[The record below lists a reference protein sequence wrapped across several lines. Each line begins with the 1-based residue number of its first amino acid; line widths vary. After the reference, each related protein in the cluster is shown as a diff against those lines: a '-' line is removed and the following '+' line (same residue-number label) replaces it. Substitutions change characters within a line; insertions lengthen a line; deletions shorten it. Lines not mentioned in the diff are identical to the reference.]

1 MSETSTASFSPP
13 KPLPSPEIPAVTEPS
28 APQQI
33 TSLQQQQLKQPS
45 LLQKMQQQMLVQ
57 VQLHRQQP
65 EQKDSKMAQSSTASS
80 SPSKPLPSPKI
91 PAVTEPSAPQQNTSL
106 QQQQLKQS
114 PLLQK
119 MEQQHLLLRQQLQL
133 QDRQQ
138 QLLQQQLLHVQ
149 KDSKMSQS
157 SNASSS
163 PSKPLPSLEIPTVP
177 EQSAPQQNTSLQQQ
191 QQSLLLQKTQQLHW
205 QRQRQKHL
213 KQSLQLQNMQ
223 LELQQQQLLQEQH
236 LLQEQ
241 EDSNVKRSIIGNNL
255 SGVPNFQGLQR
266 NIPAPKWPDEMQG
279 NNKYQQ
285 QNSAIDGQMSSG
297 GINSTQQ
304 QHPPQNS
311 INQQQT
317 QIVQA
322 QQPMVQ
328 PLQQTGSHNLTS
340 QFRAKW
346 LALDALAA
354 TQGQNAL
361 TSGLTQNGQPSV
373 IQNSISPQPWFK
385 QMQVVDSRDS
395 SLDRHRQHQQFIQ
408 RYIQLHSQRMV
419 GPGDQKSV
427 CLTGSLPDNATPG
440 GSSSYGTEASNQ
452 FIRKRMIHD
461 VVSQLDLNG
470 NLDPEVKDHLS
481 EIAGNFIDSVTKLAC
496 TLTKHP
502 KSPTSD
508 SKDVLLHPGG
518 SKQENSKNFVRDFS
532 DRKPQAVYCHCGL
545 EATAH
550 TASIQSKQG
559 TGFWC
564 CSALGAQRCGF
575 FEWCDP
581 EMSKRCNET
590 MPGIL
595 RRMNA
600 QDATINGLKIR
611 HGELCMALVICVVVM
626 LFMVWDRFVE
636 G

>member
-1 MSETSTASFSPP
+1 MSETSTASSSPSKHLP
-13 KPLPSPEIPAVTEPS
+13 LPEIPAVTVPSAPQQNTSLQQQKMQQQILVQVQLHRQQSSTASSSPSKPLPSPEIPAVTEPS
-28 APQQI
+28 APQQN
-33 TSLQQQQLKQPS
+33 TSLQQQKLKQS
-45 LLQKMQQQMLVQ
+45 LLLQEMEQQHLLRQQLQLQDQHQQFLQQQLLQ
-57 VQLHRQQP
+57 VH
-65 EQKDSKMAQSSTASS
+65 SKMSESSTASS
-80 SPSKPLPSPKI
+80 SPSKPLPSPEI
-91 PAVTEPSAPQQNTSL
+91 PAVTEQSAPHQNTSL
-106 QQQQLKQS
+106 EQQQQL
-114 PLLQK
+114 PL
-119 MEQQHLLLRQQLQL
+119 
-133 QDRQQ
+133 
-138 QLLQQQLLHVQ
+138 LLQQ
-149 KDSKMSQS
+149 M
-157 SNASSS
+157 
-163 PSKPLPSLEIPTVP
+163 
-177 EQSAPQQNTSLQQQ
+177 QQPK
-191 QQSLLLQKTQQLHW
+191 QSLLLQKTQQLHRERK
-205 QRQRQKHL
+205 QHL
-213 KQSLQLQNMQ
+213 KRSLQLQKMQ

-241 EDSNVKRSIIGNNL
+241 MDSNVKRSIIGNHL

-285 QNSAIDGQMSSG
+285 QQNSAIDGQMSSG

-304 QHPPQNS
+304 QHPQQNS

-317 QIVQA
+317 QFVQA

-354 TQGQNAL
+354 TQGQNVL

-373 IQNSISPQPWFK
+373 IQNAISPQPWFK

-408 RYIQLHSQRMV
+408 QYIQLHSQRMV

-481 EIAGNFIDSVTKLAC
+481 EIAGNFIDSVITKLAC

-508 SKDVLLHPGG
+508 SRDVLLHPGG
-518 SKQENSKNFVRDFS
+518 SEQENSKNCVRDFS

-550 TASIQSKQG
+550 TAPIQSKQG

-564 CSALGAQRCGF
+564 CSKLGAQRCGF